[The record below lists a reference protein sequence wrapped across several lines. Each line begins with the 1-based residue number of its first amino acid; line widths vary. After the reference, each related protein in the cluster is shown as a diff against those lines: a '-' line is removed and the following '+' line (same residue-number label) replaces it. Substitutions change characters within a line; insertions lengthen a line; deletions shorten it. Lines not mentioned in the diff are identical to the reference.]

1 MTSIEDALR
10 LPDQFWID
18 IASTVDQCLC
28 GCGQKFSEFD
38 TEGRPRLFVA
48 GHSSKGRRRS
58 KESNK
63 HLSEVMKGHSVSEQT
78 RKRISQTRIRLKI
91 PPWNKGLRGLQKA
104 SEESKEKMSQAK
116 KGKKN
121 PNYGK
126 AFSEQRK
133 RNISQAQIQFY
144 LTDKGQETK
153 KHLSQSLSGEKNYM
167 FGRHRPKETKKQISE
182 SLIQFYLT
190 DKGQE
195 TKKHL
200 SESRKRYLE
209 SGGEARKKQI
219 SEATRRSWARRR
231 EAATANV

>member
-1 MTSIEDALR
+1 MTSFEDALKQS
-10 LPDQFWID
+10 DQFWID

-28 GCGQKFSEFD
+28 GCGQKVSEFD
-38 TEGRPRLFVA
+38 TEGRPRLFVV

-58 KESNK
+58 EESNK
-63 HLSEVMKGHSVSEQT
+63 HLSEVNKGHSVSDQT

-133 RNISQAQIQFY
+133 RNISQALIQY
-144 LTDKGQETK
+144 YDSDEGKETLRN
-153 KHLSQSLSGEKNYM
+153 LSRSLRGEKNYM
-167 FGRHRPKETKKQISE
+167 FGRDRPKETKKQISE
-182 SLIQFYLT
+182 SLIQYYLT
-190 DKGQE
+190 DKGEE

-219 SEATRRSWARRR
+219 SEATRRSWARQR
-231 EAATANV
+231 